1 LRAPQTCTTRRS
13 PISSGYQTPR
23 SESSDMVDI
32 DICSIQTH
40 YTVK

>member
-1 LRAPQTCTTRRS
+1 MRFH
-13 PISSGYQTPR
+13 QTPR

-40 YTVK
+40 YAVK